1 MIYDKYMGIS
11 NFEKKAFQRERN
23 NVFGMLL
30 RRNTALH
37 LRKHTCYAFP
47 FVLII
52 SHIFGAS
59 SGTSYR
65 KRSPRGA
72 FAQVEPRR
80 FVPRVVKLTAD
91 LTRDERERNE
101 VAARGW
107 VLIKNRYITPISGS
121 ATADNNKPSGLIS
134 SRLFGPRL
142 G

>member
-1 MIYDKYMGIS
+1 M
-11 NFEKKAFQRERN
+11 
-23 NVFGMLL
+23 FGMRL
-30 RRNTALH
+30 REKDTALH
-37 LRKHTCYAFP
+37 LRKHICYAFP

-52 SHIFGAS
+52 SRTFDAS

-65 KRSPRGA
+65 KQYPRGA
-72 FAQVEPRR
+72 FVQVEPRR
-80 FVPRVVKLTAD
+80 FVSRVVKLTAD
-91 LTRDERERNE
+91 LTRDERERERNE

-107 VLIKNRYITPISGS
+107 VLIKNRYITPIRGS